1 MKFFSIFISLLL
13 LSIVVLSSSVMA
25 DTRYVDDLLVITLRQ
40 GKSSKHKILRTLKT
54 GTALEVL
61 EEDGSYL
68 KVRMAD
74 GLEGFVLRQYIS
86 TSPPKKQ
93 LIKQLEGKNKDLQQ
107 KIARFNKT
115 NDDLKAQIGVMQKNH
130 AQELLE
136 LTGRSSLT
144 EEALQRIQQEQEI
157 TAENYSTL
165 LAQSENVVA
174 IAEERDQLLMDRSK
188 LTSEVALLRNQNEE
202 LSDTRMIKWLLAGG
216 GLLLVGWIIGKI
228 SRKKRTRY

>member
-13 LSIVVLSSSVMA
+13 LSMVALSSAAMA

-40 GKSSKHKILRTLKT
+40 GKSSKHRILKTLKT

-61 EEDGSYL
+61 EEDKSYL
-68 KVRMAD
+68 KVRTAD

-86 TSPPKKQ
+86 TSTPKKQ

-107 KIARFNKT
+107 KIARFDKT
-115 NDDLKAQIGVMQKNH
+115 NDELKAQIGAMQENH
-130 AQELLE
+130 AQELLK
-136 LTGRSSLT
+136 LTGRSSLA
-144 EEALQRIQQEQEI
+144 EETLQQIQLEQGVI
-157 TAENYSTL
+157 AENYSTL

-188 LTSEVALLRNQNEE
+188 LTSEVASLRNQNEK
-202 LSDTRMIKWLLAGG
+202 LSDNRMIKWFLTGGSVFLL
-216 GLLLVGWIIGKI
+216 GWIIGKI
-228 SRKKRTRY
+228 SRKKRSRF

>member
-13 LSIVVLSSSVMA
+13 LSIVALSSSVMA

-107 KIARFNKT
+107 KIARFDKT
-115 NDDLKAQIGVMQKNH
+115 NNDLKAQIGAMQENH

-144 EEALQRIQQEQEI
+144 EEALQQIQQEQEVI
-157 TAENYSTL
+157 AENYSTL

>member
-13 LSIVVLSSSVMA
+13 LSMVALSSAAMA

-61 EEDGSYL
+61 EEDESYL
-68 KVRMAD
+68 KVRTAD

-93 LIKQLEGKNKDLQQ
+93 LIKQLEGKNNDLQQ
-107 KIARFNKT
+107 KIARFDKT
-115 NDDLKAQIGVMQKNH
+115 NDELKAQIGAMQENH
-130 AQELLE
+130 AQELLK
-136 LTGRSSLT
+136 LTGRSSLA
-144 EEALQRIQQEQEI
+144 EETLQQIQLEQGVI
-157 TAENYSTL
+157 AENYSTL

-174 IAEERDQLLMDRSK
+174 IAEERDQLLIDKSK
-188 LTSEVALLRNQNEE
+188 LTSEVTSLRNQNEE

>member
-40 GKSSKHKILRTLKT
+40 GKSSKHRILRTLKT

-61 EEDGSYL
+61 EEDESYL
-68 KVRMAD
+68 KVRTAD

-93 LIKQLEGKNKDLQQ
+93 LIKRLEGKNKDLQQ
-107 KIARFNKT
+107 KITQFDKT
-115 NDDLKAQIGVMQKNH
+115 NDDLKAQIGVMQENH

-144 EEALQRIQQEQEI
+144 EEALQQIQQEQEVL
-157 TAENYSTL
+157 AENYSTL

-174 IAEERDQLLMDRSK
+174 IAEERDQLLIDKSK
-188 LTSEVALLRNQNEE
+188 LTSEVTALRNQNEE